1 VSVGVLDPDIA
12 TVLYLPPVISPVVS
26 AIVTTLFCSNLPVVE
41 SKRATAL
48 SVDEA
53 GHTTS
58 PAIIFPL
65 PRIEVEFIVFMLVPD
80 TRVSCFPASQDVSAE
95 VSDLS
100 VLRFE
105 KFVLI
110 SSKVAFIASVDSSV

>member
-1 VSVGVLDPDIA
+1 
-12 TVLYLPPVISPVVS
+12 LPPVISPVVS